1 MRFSYRTKK
10 GSVPSNP
17 NKVNQD
23 SFIINTNIQNKTYQ
37 HFFAICDGHGP
48 LGHHVSNFIKNTLP
62 ATVVNSKSLQKNP
75 TEALMKAFE
84 ATYQKLI
91 K

>member
-17 NKVNQD
+17 NKINQD
-23 SFIINTNIQNKTYQ
+23 SYIINPNIQNKTYQ

-48 LGHHVSNFIKNTLP
+48 LGHLVSNHIKNTLP
-62 ATVVNSKSLQKNP
+62 STVTNAKNLQNSP
-75 TEALMKAFE
+75 
-84 ATYQKLI
+84 I
-91 K
+91 

>member
-23 SFIINTNIQNKTYQ
+23 NYIINPNIQGKTYQ
-37 HFFAICDGHGP
+37 HFFGVCDGHGP
-48 LGHHVSNFIKNTLP
+48 LGHQVSNYIKNTLP
-62 ATVVNSKSLQKNP
+62 AAVTSMKTLQKNP
-75 TEALMKAFE
+75 T
-84 ATYQKLI
+84 
-91 K
+91 

>member
-10 GSVPSNP
+10 GIMPSNP

-23 SFIINTNIQNKTYQ
+23 SYIINPNIQNKTYQ

-48 LGHHVSNFIKNTLP
+48 FGHHVSNFIKNHLPIAITNSNTLY
-62 ATVVNSKSLQKNP
+62 KNP
-75 TEALMKAFE
+75 V
-84 ATYQKLI
+84 
-91 K
+91 

>member
-23 SFIINTNIQNKTYQ
+23 SYIISPNIQNKTYQ
-37 HFFAICDGHGP
+37 HFFGICDGHGP
-48 LGHHVSNFIKNTLP
+48 LGHLVSGYVKNTLP
-62 ATVVNSKSLQKNP
+62 SSVLASKNLQKSP
-75 TEALMKAFE
+75 IESLMKAFE
-84 ATYQKLI
+84 ISYQKLI

>member
-10 GSVPSNP
+10 GSIPSNP

-23 SFIINTNIQNKTYQ
+23 SYIITPNIANKTYQ

-48 LGHHVSNFIKNTLP
+48 LGHHVSGFIKNSLP
-62 ATVVNSKSLQKNP
+62 NAVINSKNLLTNP
-75 TEALMKAFE
+75 SEALMKAFE
-84 ATYQKLI
+84 QAYQKLI

>member
-17 NKVNQD
+17 GKVNQD
-23 SFIINTNIQNKTYQ
+23 AYVINPNILNKTYQ

-48 LGHHVSNFIKNTLP
+48 LGHHVSGFIKNNLP
-62 ATVVNSKSLQKNP
+62 SAVTTIKNIHKNP
-75 TEALMKAFE
+75 
-84 ATYQKLI
+84 I
-91 K
+91 

>member
-23 SFIINTNIQNKTYQ
+23 AYIINPNIQNKTYQ

-48 LGHHVSNFIKNTLP
+48 LGHHVSSYIKNSLP
-62 ATVVNSKSLQKNP
+62 TAVTNSKNLQKNP
-75 TEALMKAFE
+75 IEALMKAF
-84 ATYQKLI
+84 
-91 K
+91 

>member
-10 GSVPSNP
+10 GFVPSNP

-23 SFIINTNIQNKTYQ
+23 SYIIKPNIANKTYQ
-37 HFFAICDGHGP
+37 HLFGICDGHGP
-48 LGHHVSNFIKNTLP
+48 LGHFVSGFIKNALP
-62 ATVVNSKSLQKNP
+62 EAISNSKNLLSNP
-75 TEALMKAFE
+75 SEALMKAFE
-84 ATYQKLI
+84 QAYQKLI